1 MLRSLC
7 VGEGARS
14 RQAGGGT
21 GKVVEEEEQ
30 EEEEEEE
37 EEDAQSMPGSH
48 SQSVYSVPR
57 SWRDR

>member
-37 EEDAQSMPGSH
+37 DAQSMPGSH